1 MFPQEIYD
9 HIIDSV
15 HDNPTLVSCALVS
28 RNWHPRSR
36 HRFFQDS
43 RIPIDSVDKCQNLVS
58 LACRPVAGCRPITQY
73 VRHVEILL
81 PLQDKNSQ
89 YCQSETYEDL
99 YDALSQLTRLT
110 SLIFNYEFTMV
121 EYAKSWHC
129 DMYPIFDADFLDGL
143 IPILRNSDT
152 FNALRIGSYIRF
164 PDIPHLDKLLTAL
177 PNLKSFQTAGVRFDN
192 SPFLSQTPAE
202 LPYSDAEMKNGN
214 FADVSYSLTD
224 LAIEATCQQDVAAV
238 VAPVMKL
245 QNSIRLS
252 TLHLIIRGDNYAVLQ
267 DSLLHEEMLQK
278 FFRSS
283 CVANLDDL
291 SLCYHPTSQR
301 MGLGFVKSLIYSKQF
316 DFENYHDTSRCI
328 FILTLIIRR

>member
-164 PDIPHLDKLLTAL
+164 PDIPHLDKLLTVFAVVL
-177 PNLKSFQTAGVRFDN
+177 DPNAPDQVGDDIR
-192 SPFLSQTPAE
+192 AE
-202 LPYSDAEMKNGN
+202 LIALIKALNAQNAAKIQAAGLTV
-214 FADVSYSLTD
+214 FVS
-224 LAIEATCQQDVAAV
+224 A
-238 VAPVMKL
+238 
-245 QNSIRLS
+245 
-252 TLHLIIRGDNYAVLQ
+252 
-267 DSLLHEEMLQK
+267 
-278 FFRSS
+278 
-283 CVANLDDL
+283 
-291 SLCYHPTSQR
+291 
-301 MGLGFVKSLIYSKQF
+301 
-316 DFENYHDTSRCI
+316 
-328 FILTLIIRR
+328 